1 MEKKYFTIQEV
12 ARHFGV
18 TTSLIR
24 FWEKAFMGILHP
36 NKNSK
41 GARRYQEK
49 DIAQLR
55 YIYTLVKEKGYSL
68 AGARKVI
75 QKHSTGLTV
84 APAEVVERLHA
95 LRAFLVA
102 LKKDKQFF
110 AHFSLCAHDHCA

>member
-12 ARHFGV
+12 ARHFSV
-18 TTSLIR
+18 APSLIR
-24 FWEKAFMGILHP
+24 FWEKAFSGILHP

-75 QKHSTGLTV
+75 QKHGNALTIT
-84 APAEVVERLHA
+84 PAEVIQRLHA
-95 LRAFLVA
+95 LRSFLVD
-102 LKKDKQFF
+102 LKKDI
-110 AHFSLCAHDHCA
+110 H